1 MRLEDEHR
9 YDPRHL
15 ADRDRLIA
23 RLRQEVV
30 RLNNE
35 LKAARDRAESG
46 GEP

>member
-1 MRLEDEHR
+1 MHLEDEHR

-23 RLRQEVV
+23 RLRKEVV

-35 LKAARDRAESG
+35 LRTARSCICRG
-46 GEP
+46 CK